1 VAHTEHEYAR
11 MLLARGRESDRAD
24 AIARL
29 GRAEAS
35 ARALGMVSLGARI
48 GRLLADLPAPSRDAG
63 EEAVLR
69 QEGEYW
75 TLAWRDVN
83 VRLRDARGL
92 RLIALLL
99 ASPGRDFHA
108 VELAA
113 WPGPPPAPSDVMGAV
128 HDAGLRT
135 GALGGDDSTSDAEAL
150 RQYRARLLEL
160 QEEVDEAER
169 FNDPY
174 RAAQAREEIARIAE
188 VVASGSRTRFRKSA
202 AHVERARLSVTKA
215 IRYALRK
222 IERADPS
229 LGDLLGSTL
238 KTGTA
243 CRYQPDPLTPV
254 RWVL

>member
-1 VAHTEHEYAR
+1 
-11 MLLARGRESDRAD
+11 MLLARGRASDRAG
-24 AIARL
+24 AVERL
-29 GRAEAS
+29 RRAEAS
-35 ARALGMVSLGARI
+35 ARALGMESLGARVE
-48 GRLLADLPAPSRDAG
+48 RLLGDLANRPVGPSRDAG
-63 EEAVLR
+63 EEAMLR

-113 WPGPPPAPSDVMGAV
+113 WPGPPPPVNDVLGAV

-135 GALGGDDSTSDAEAL
+135 GALAGDDTAPDAEAI

-160 QEEVDEAER
+160 QEDADEAER
-169 FNDPY
+169 FNDPF
-174 RAAQAREEIARIAE
+174 RAAQARDEIARIAE
-188 VVASGSRTRFRKSA
+188 VVTASARTRCRQST

-229 LGDLLGSTL
+229 LGDLLASTV

-243 CRYQPDPLTPV
+243 CRYQPDPRSPV